1 MVDNVAFTP
10 GTGATGAAD
19 DIGGVYYPRVKLS
32 LGADGSAVDA
42 VAGAG
47 AVSTAVQRVT
57 LASDDPA
64 VTKLTNGV
72 GLTASAS
79 FTPAAASHVA
89 NDCNGAAGTF
99 AFVAPTGSVFCIT
112 DAELEID
119 GATAEATAW
128 RLYLYNVTPP
138 SAYADDAAWDIAS
151 GDRASFLGYID
162 LGTAVD
168 LGSTQ
173 WVETHGIN
181 KVVKLSGTS
190 VFGYLTNLTTLTP
203 AAVAHTVKLYGTPI

>member
-1 MVDNVAFTP
+1 MPAQIVA
-10 GTGATGAAD
+10 GTGATSPNKTEDAAAASGD
-19 DIGGVYYPRVKLS
+19 VG
-32 LGADGSAVDA
+32 
-42 VAGAG
+42 
-47 AVSTAVQRVT
+47 TAVMGIQ
-57 LASDDPA
+57 
-64 VTKLTNGV
+64 
-72 GLTASAS
+72 TASPADAAS
-79 FTPAAASHVA
+79 AGDYGFLQIKDGRLWVRQLDGLQASATFTPAASSHVA
-89 NDCNGAAGTF
+89 NDVNGGAQTF
-99 AFVAPTGSVFCIT
+99 AFAAPSGSVFCIT

-138 SAYADDAAWDIAS
+138 SATADDGAWDLPS

-173 WVETHGIN
+173 WVETHAIN

-190 VFGYLTNLTTLTP
+190 VFGYLVNLTTLTP

>member
-138 SAYADDAAWDIAS
+138 S